1 MAFLIKL
8 LLAVASSAT
17 VQKVVL
23 DQLETLAKRSDNTV
37 DDRVVEVVRNGLAN
51 RVDPI
56 KRVTG

>member
-37 DDRVVEVVRNGLAN
+37 DDRIVEVVRNGLAN